1 MSRRGSSIP
10 AWVAKTVLIFRPP
23 APQNRRVSARST
35 EVAVV
40 GGGIAGCTAA
50 HALATRGFKVTLFEQ
65 RHLAYGASG
74 RNLGLLLNDFG
85 AESVAMMRE
94 ALATYREL
102 ADGPVPFELRET
114 SYLLLPTTDEQVDV
128 ARERVAELGRLGLAS
143 EPLDAGAVARIL
155 PQLRRGVPGA
165 HVVHGCWA
173 VSAPDAT
180 RAFAEAAR
188 AAGATIQTG
197 VRVGQLSTRAGRVE
211 GVLSDAGPV
220 ACDAVVVASGP
231 WLTELV
237 DEAPLSTGRGWVL
250 RTGHLGFE
258 LPWVLVDMSWPD
270 LDELARVARPPLLS
284 EIAAGG
290 YDRPAAATVSMVPLP
305 NGRALLGTSL
315 SASLRDPVEGVDMPQ
330 RIARRALDL
339 LPGLGDLGISAG
351 WYGMRPM
358 TPDGLP
364 IVGAASI
371 DGVYVHGG
379 HGSIGMQSA
388 PWTARMLAGVM
399 EGRQVEGATQFAMAR
414 FSSP

>member
-1 MSRRGSSIP
+1 MSG
-10 AWVAKTVLIFRPP
+10 
-23 APQNRRVSARST
+23 RST

-50 HALATRGFKVTLFEQ
+50 HALASRGFKVTLFEQ

-85 AESVAMMRE
+85 AESVTMMRE
-94 ALATYREL
+94 ALAGYREL

-114 SYLLLPTTDEQVDV
+114 SYLLLPTTDEQVEV
-128 ARERVAELGRLGLAS
+128 TRERAAELGRVGLAS
-143 EPLDAGAVARIL
+143 EPLDAGAVAKIL
-155 PQLRRGVPGA
+155 PQLRGGTPGA
-165 HVVHGCWA
+165 HFLHGCWA

-197 VRVGQLSTRAGRVE
+197 VRVGQLSTRSGRVD
-211 GVLSDAGPV
+211 GVLSDAGPF
-220 ACDAVVVASGP
+220 ACDAVVVATGP
-231 WLTELV
+231 WLTDLV

-250 RTGHLGFE
+250 RTGHLDFE

-284 EIAAGG
+284 EVAAGG
-290 YDRPAAATVSMVPLP
+290 YDRPAAATVSMVPQP

-315 SASLRDPVEGVDMPQ
+315 AASLRDPVEGVDMPQ
-330 RIARRALDL
+330 RIAGRALDL
-339 LPGLGDLGISAG
+339 LPGLGQMKITAG

-364 IVGAASI
+364 IVGSAGI
-371 DGVYVHGG
+371 DGIYVHGG

-388 PWTARMLAGVM
+388 PGTARMLAEIM
-399 EGRQVEGATQFAMAR
+399 EGRAVDGADRFAMTR
-414 FSSP
+414 FSNP

>member
-1 MSRRGSSIP
+1 MSIAEAEGP
-10 AWVAKTVLIFRPP
+10 ARLCLISRPER
-23 APQNRRVSARST
+23 PQNRVVPAGST

-40 GGGIAGCTAA
+40 GGGIAGCTVA
-50 HALATRGFKVTLFEQ
+50 HALASRGFKVTLFEQ

-94 ALATYREL
+94 ALTTYREL
-102 ADGPVPFELRET
+102 VEGPVPFALRET
-114 SYLLLPTTDEQVDV
+114 SYLLLPTTEEQVHLTG
-128 ARERVAELGRLGLAS
+128 ERVAELSRLGLAS
-143 EPLDAGAVARIL
+143 EAIAPDSLARML
-155 PQLRRGVPGA
+155 PQLRHGAPGA
-165 HVVHGCWA
+165 HVLHGCWA
-173 VSAPDAT
+173 VSAADAT

-188 AAGATIQTG
+188 SAGADIRTA
-197 VRVGQLSTRAGRVE
+197 TRINQIVARSGRVE
-211 GVLSDAGPV
+211 GLLGDNGHIG
-220 ACDAVVVASGP
+220 CDAVVVASGP
-231 WLTELV
+231 WLTDLV

-250 RTGHLGFE
+250 RTDHLAFE

-284 EIAAGG
+284 EVAAGG
-290 YDRPAAATVSMVPLP
+290 YDRPAAATVSMVPQP

-315 SASLRDPVEGVDMPQ
+315 AASLRDPVEGVDMPQ

-339 LPGLGDLGISAG
+339 LPGLGDVRLTAG

-364 IVGAASI
+364 LVGRTSI
-371 DGVYVHGG
+371 DGVFVHGG

-388 PWTARMLAGVM
+388 PWTASMLAAVI
-399 EGRQVEGATQFAMAR
+399 EGRHMDGSDQFALTR
-414 FSSP
+414 FGIP